1 MNEIKKD
8 IAELKLQDL
17 DMVSGGCTSANDMRT
32 CPVCGRSVDAADFV
46 NHIRS
51 SNPEFVSNLEEILR
65 AMDQLNQQEL
75 ENEKS
80 IVES

>member
-51 SNPEFVSNLEEILR
+51 SHRQPTR
-65 AMDQLNQQEL
+65 QLNCRACRPED
-75 ENEKS
+75 
-80 IVES
+80 IIRR